1 MNPLVEDYLKI
12 RRAGNDVP
20 PTPLERL
27 CYERDISELCTSTTR
42 AEVHVEYDMLEN
54 KWISYYI

>member
-1 MNPLVEDYLKI
+1 MNPLVEGYLKI
-12 RRAGNDVP
+12 RRTDNDVP

-27 CYERDISELCTSTTR
+27 GYERDTSKLCTSTTR